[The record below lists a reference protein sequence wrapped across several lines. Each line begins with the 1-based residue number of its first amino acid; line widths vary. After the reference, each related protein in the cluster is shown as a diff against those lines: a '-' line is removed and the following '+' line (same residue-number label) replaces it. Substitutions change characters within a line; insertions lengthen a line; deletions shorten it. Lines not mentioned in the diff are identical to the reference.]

1 MLTNAFPGGRG
12 QAHASVSDSGLWHRE
27 RGHFCRFRRPGL
39 WPRVVGALGNR
50 RPEHSTP
57 GPPTS
62 HRAQGCHAVAALTPG
77 SVPRT
82 AVGTAGRS
90 LAWVGLGARPA
101 LALTRRGRGQWCAL
115 FFLSL
120 QYGAVCSSS
129 PSTSTVHAHMI
140 SLGPRRVLARKTV
153 PGSGPA
159 FHGRG
164 PGLGAGSL
172 IKATRLVT
180 VLRRLGCRQRPRFF
194 NVHSSGCRAGSPMR

>member
-27 RGHFCRFRRPGL
+27 RGHFCRFRPPGL

-62 HRAQGCHAVAALTPG
+62 HRALGCHTVAALTPG

-90 LAWVGLGARPA
+90 LAWVGLGARLA

-140 SLGPRRVLARKTV
+140 SLGPRQED
-153 PGSGPA
+153 
-159 FHGRG
+159 
-164 PGLGAGSL
+164 GAGIGTHVPRARARARRWFFDQGHS
-172 IKATRLVT
+172 ARYCAAETRL
-180 VLRRLGCRQRPRFF
+180 
-194 NVHSSGCRAGSPMR
+194 

>member
-27 RGHFCRFRRPGL
+27 RGHFCRFRPPGL

-62 HRAQGCHAVAALTPG
+62 HRALGCHAVAALTPG

-101 LALTRRGRGQWCAL
+101 LALTPRGRGQWCAL

-140 SLGPRRVLARKTV
+140 SLGPRQED
-153 PGSGPA
+153 
-159 FHGRG
+159 
-164 PGLGAGSL
+164 GAGIGTRVPRARARARRWFFDQGHS
-172 IKATRLVT
+172 ARYCAAETRL
-180 VLRRLGCRQRPRFF
+180 
-194 NVHSSGCRAGSPMR
+194 